1 MNDDLSPKTQTLLKL
16 LRDIVQIDPGRRGL
30 NGNPYWNLFTA
41 TADDFVRACQSI
53 ADHPNPR
60 LAIVTGFFIP
70 TAHPPAHE
78 TDGPL
83 GALFLLRACESMG
96 ISSVIVTDPEGG
108 DAVHAGLHRCAIP
121 FDRYRELPRLYGEN
135 WYTTPSHLLGFSP
148 THYVFIERA
157 GPNANGR
164 CLTMRGMDIT
174 ERMWPVHR
182 WIQKTADD
190 ITQGQSVVTIGIGD
204 GGNEIGMGKI
214 DPKLVASS
222 IPTGAEIHCCV
233 ATDYLIVAGVSNW
246 GSYAL
251 AAGLF
256 LLRGQ
261 RPPVMLFDPQ
271 QEYHL
276 LEILVREGGLVDG
289 VTGQRSVSVD
299 GLAWGEYIQPLV
311 RIREV
316 MRW

>member
-1 MNDDLSPKTQTLLKL
+1 
-16 LRDIVQIDPGRRGL
+16 
-30 NGNPYWNLFTA
+30 
-41 TADDFVRACQSI
+41 
-53 ADHPNPR
+53 
-60 LAIVTGFFIP
+60 
-70 TAHPPAHE
+70 
-78 TDGPL
+78 
-83 GALFLLRACESMG
+83 
-96 ISSVIVTDPEGG
+96 
-108 DAVHAGLHRCAIP
+108 
-121 FDRYRELPRLYGEN
+121 
-135 WYTTPSHLLGFSP
+135 
-148 THYVFIERA
+148 
-157 GPNANGR
+157 
-164 CLTMRGMDIT
+164 MDIT

-222 IPTGAEIHCCV
+222 IPKGAEIHCCV